1 VIVSFGLIKLDCVL
15 SVQIQFASTSI
26 ILFARLLS
34 NMKLIALAALSTSTV
49 KAWTGITPNEKV
61 QDHGDDATLQS
72 LYHHGK
78 GQADGFGGSRWLQVD
93 GAGSSVCYITELV
106 AFE

>member
-1 VIVSFGLIKLDCVL
+1 
-15 SVQIQFASTSI
+15 
-26 ILFARLLS
+26 
-34 NMKLIALAALSTSTV
+34 MKLIALAALSTSTV